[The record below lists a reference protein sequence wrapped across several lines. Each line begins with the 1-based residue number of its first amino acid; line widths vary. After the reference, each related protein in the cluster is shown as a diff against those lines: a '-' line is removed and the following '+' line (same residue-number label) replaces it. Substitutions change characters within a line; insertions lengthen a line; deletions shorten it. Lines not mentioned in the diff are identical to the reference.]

1 MKTIITRYSTVKQ
14 TEQQGKA
21 FSSGTQPAHSD
32 IVCSSKLSKMGQKKQ
47 YAPAANKQT
56 RLESNKP
63 PVDHTSTNPQPASF
77 LTLPRELRQK
87 ILYLSS
93 SFELTVSAH
102 RQPFRDKRTWGPK
115 RVGNSEMHHYRL
127 WAQLLKIAVKD
138 VAFWHDLDYVMEM
151 WIEEVDD
158 IVKRCLR
165 KSKMLQ
171 QKGMYMDGSGR
182 RHDLS
187 DQQVQQQLEDYHSR
201 QREQA
206 RREKARRLE
215 ERLE

>member
-1 MKTIITRYSTVKQ
+1 
-14 TEQQGKA
+14 
-21 FSSGTQPAHSD
+21 
-32 IVCSSKLSKMGQKKQ
+32 MGQKKQ
-47 YAPAANKQT
+47 YGLAANKQT

-63 PVDHTSTNPQPASF
+63 PVDHTSTNPQPATF

-102 RQPFRDKRTWGPK
+102 RQPFRDKRTWGLK

-182 RHDLS
+182 HHDLS
-187 DQQVQQQLEDYHSR
+187 DQQVQQQLENYHSR